1 MNSSN
6 ICNWVKEEQP
16 RFKFDNVGCDVVS
29 NAELLSIII
38 GSGSAELNAVDLC
51 RQLMNACGHSLARL
65 ARMSTYELM
74 QFEGIGKSKALSIR
88 AALEIG
94 KRRQIEQAKD
104 TIDFSSSV
112 AMYDYLLPKMRDLP
126 LEQAHVLFLNQH
138 YKLIKSIKLSEGGLT
153 ETAIDVRVIL
163 KEALLCNATVVA
175 LAHNHP
181 SGSITPSL
189 PDDSITKR
197 VQKACEAVRI
207 YFLDHII
214 VTDGRYYSY
223 RDSGRL

>member
-1 MNSSN
+1 M
-6 ICNWVKEEQP
+6 
-16 RFKFDNVGCDVVS
+16 
-29 NAELLSIII
+29 
-38 GSGSAELNAVDLC
+38 
-51 RQLMNACGHSLARL
+51 
-65 ARMSTYELM
+65 
-74 QFEGIGKSKALSIR
+74 
-88 AALEIG
+88 
-94 KRRQIEQAKD
+94 
-104 TIDFSSSV
+104 
-112 AMYDYLLPKMRDLP
+112 
-126 LEQAHVLFLNQH
+126 LFLNHH

-189 PDDSITKR
+189 PDDSITKC